1 MEVANV
7 DVRTGAELVVE
18 SLHRLGVDTVF
29 GVPGDTGVDLYDAF
43 AGQQAV
49 RHVLARDE
57 RHAASMADV
66 YARCTNAV
74 GVVEVSSGG
83 GVTFVVGGLGEPFAA
98 SIPLLLITSDIHT
111 GSRNTGALT
120 EIDQERLFGA
130 VTKWRRTVR
139 TAAEIP
145 DVINE
150 GYRAAMT
157 GRPAPAAVIIP
168 EDILAQKVEGVRC
181 EPRGHVHQPDE
192 VDGDATERCAATLAG
207 ARRPA
212 IVAGGGVHTAQAW
225 PELAGLVERLGIP
238 VATTI
243 QGKGAY
249 PEASALSLGVV
260 GANGARDY
268 ANEYL
273 SDADAVLF
281 VGTRA
286 NATDTNGYSSPTRD
300 TTVFHIDI
308 DAERAGRNYPGSTPL
323 VGDAK
328 RLLELIAGA
337 APAPPAERTP
347 ALRDWIAQK
356 RRDWERARDRHDVAA
371 EPGLISSHQVFRT
384 VRDLFDD
391 EEIVVVS
398 DCGTPTPYLGAYWET
413 TTGRKVILAR
423 GHGPMGFAVPGAVGA
438 ALACPDRQVV
448 CFTTDGS
455 LAMSC
460 GELETAARLNL
471 PIRFIHLSNNSLG
484 WIKMLQHLYFGRRYH
499 GVEGSTADPVPIA
512 AGFGVPA
519 TRAHSAEEFRDIL
532 SLHRE
537 RSGPTFVDVHVPDQT
552 VEVPPVAPWHA
563 ALEGSAERPV
573 Y

>member
-1 MEVANV
+1 MESANG
-7 DVRTGAELVVE
+7 DVRTGAELVVD
-18 SLHRLGVDTVF
+18 SLHQLGVSTVF

-43 AGQQAV
+43 SRQQAV
-49 RHVLARDE
+49 RHILARDE

-66 YARCTNAV
+66 HARCTNTV

-98 SIPLLLITSDIHT
+98 SIPILLITSDIHT

-120 EIDQERLFGA
+120 EIDQEQLFTA
-130 VTKWRRTVR
+130 VTKWRRTVK

-145 DVINE
+145 DVISE
-150 GYRAAMT
+150 GYRAAMS

-181 EPRGHVHQPDE
+181 EERDHARPQDD
-192 VDGDATERCAATLAG
+192 VDTNATAACGTTLAG
-207 ARRPA
+207 VQRPA
-212 IVAGGGVHTAQAW
+212 IVAGGGVHMAQAW
-225 PELAGLVERLGIP
+225 PELAELVERLGIP

-249 PEASALSLGVV
+249 PERAPLSLGVA
-260 GANGARDY
+260 GANGARSY

-273 SDADAVLF
+273 ASADAVLF

-286 NATDTNGYSSPTRD
+286 NSTDTNGFSSPSRD
-300 TTVFHIDI
+300 TAVFHIDI

-328 RLLELIAGA
+328 RLLGLIVEA
-337 APAPPAERTP
+337 APAPPGERT
-347 ALRDWIAQK
+347 AVLRDWIAQK
-356 RRDWERARDRHDVAA
+356 RRDWDQARERQDVAVQ
-371 EPGLISSHQVFRT
+371 PGLISSYQVFRT

-391 EEIVVVS
+391 EEVVVVS

-413 TTGRKVILAR
+413 ASGRNVILAR
-423 GHGPMGFAVPGAVGA
+423 GHGPMGFAIPGAVAA
-438 ALACPDRQVV
+438 ALACPEQQVV

-455 LAMSC
+455 FAMSC
-460 GELETAARLNL
+460 GELETAARLQL

-484 WIKMLQHLYFGRRYH
+484 WIKMLQHLYFERRYH

-512 AGFGVPA
+512 TGFGLPA
-519 TRAHSAEEFRDIL
+519 VRAHSGKEFHDIL
-532 SLHRE
+532 SLHRQH
-537 RSGPTFVDVHVPDQT
+537 SGPTFVDVHVPDQT
-552 VEVPPVAPWHA
+552 AEVPPVAPWQA
-563 ALEGSAERPV
+563 ALEGSKERPV